1 VIVLINRRFK
11 LDITLLFF
19 RLFHRGRFGDL
30 NRRIV
35 FLFGS

>member
-1 VIVLINRRFK
+1 VLINRRFK

-19 RLFHRGRFGDL
+19 WFFRRGRFGDL
-30 NRRIV
+30 DRRIV